1 MDAIRQFRTEDAQS
15 CCSLIQDCLGADPS
29 IPPLLIKKLQEGESP
44 QVMEERAR
52 LFYLAV
58 YESESK
64 IVGLAG
70 LDLNEIRLMYVSPN
84 RRKSGIGIAL
94 FNHLAAMTPGDF
106 FSEIFV
112 YSSLPAAGFYK
123 ALGFV
128 EKGPVLFHIGDEI
141 MQTIFMTIPTKL
153 SSL

>member
-1 MDAIRQFRTEDAQS
+1 MDTIRQFRPEDAQS
-15 CCSLIQDCLGADPS
+15 CCRLIQDCLKADPS
-29 IPPLLIKKLQEGESP
+29 ISPSLSKKLLEGESP

-70 LDLNEIRLMYVSPN
+70 LDLNEIRLLHVSPE
-84 RRKSGIGIAL
+84 RRELGIGRAL
-94 FNHLAAMTPGDF
+94 FNHLAAMAPGDF

-112 YSSLPAAGFYK
+112 YSSLPAVGFYK

-128 EKGPVLFHIGDEI
+128 EKGPISFRIGDEI
-141 MQTIFMTIPTKL
+141 MQTIFMTLPTRL

>member
-1 MDAIRQFRTEDAQS
+1 MDSIRQFRPEDAQS
-15 CCSLIQDCLGADPS
+15 CCSLIQDCLCADPWIS
-29 IPPLLIKKLQEGESP
+29 PSLSKKLQEGESP

-64 IVGLAG
+64 IVGIAG
-70 LDLNEIRLMYVSPN
+70 LELNEIRLMYVSPEC
-84 RRKSGIGIAL
+84 RKSGIGRAL
-94 FNHLAAMTPGDF
+94 FNHLAAMAPGDF
-106 FSEIFV
+106 FSEIIV
-112 YSSLPAAGFYK
+112 YSSLQAVGFYK

-128 EKGPVLFHIGDEI
+128 EKGPVSFRIGDEI
-141 MQTIFMTIPTKL
+141 MQTIFMTLPTSL